1 MAASSSLLLLLHCP
15 TCNFYFDSSSYLKRS
30 RLSSYSSIISRGSPL
45 FVSSF
50 GSMTVKRFSSR
61 DGSRSNDG
69 NEQFGALEQ
78 ESFINNS
85 SEIRKDLVTG
95 GGIEAIVNRLSK
107 WVVSVLFGSIILLRH
122 DGAALWAVIGS
133 ISNSALSVVLK
144 RILNQERPTTTLRS
158 DPGMP
163 SSHAQSISFISV
175 FAVLSVM
182 EWLGTNGV
190 SLFLSGLILA
200 LGSYFIRL
208 RVSQKLHT
216 SSQVVVGAIVGSLF
230 CILWYTMW
238 NSLLREAFEASL
250 LVQISVFL
258 FAATFALAFAAYVV
272 LNWFKDER

>member
-1 MAASSSLLLLLHCP
+1 
-15 TCNFYFDSSSYLKRS
+15 
-30 RLSSYSSIISRGSPL
+30 
-45 FVSSF
+45 
-50 GSMTVKRFSSR
+50 MTVKRFSSR

-175 FAVLSVM
+175 FTVLSVM

-238 NSLLREAFEASL
+238 NSLLHEAFEASL